1 MIEEIISKF
10 CDVEL
15 LEYLEGD
22 DDIEITLY
30 DKLNKGICFE
40 QDISAIVNEL
50 EKLYY
55 KISYEVYNPINKEEE
70 GYEMIFVRI
79 IK

>member
-1 MIEEIISKF
+1 MIEKIVSKF

-40 QDISAIVNEL
+40 QDVDAIVNEL

-55 KISYEVYNPINKEEE
+55 KIRYEIYNPINKEE